1 VELVIRLYIRSR
13 EWIVTDRN
21 GQTLAEYSLVLAC
34 VAVALAGAFV
44 LYGQNL
50 NTAASGIDSS
60 VINA

>member
-1 VELVIRLYIRSR
+1 MEFVIRLYIRSR
-13 EWIVTDRN
+13 EWIVTSSK

-50 NTAASGIDSS
+50 NTAASGLDSS